1 MADADGVVQRG
12 DHPGEV
18 EASVSDNVDGGP
30 SINDGGDSGV
40 LQLMQQ
46 FSEMEGVDGNGASSS
61 ASNGHAEGAAPAV
74 ACASPAAAL

>member
-30 SINDGGDSGV
+30 SINDGGDSARR
-40 LQLMQQ
+40 QLME
-46 FSEMEGVDGNGASSS
+46 FSEMEGVDGNGAPSS
-61 ASNGHAEGAAPAV
+61 AANGHAVGAAPAV